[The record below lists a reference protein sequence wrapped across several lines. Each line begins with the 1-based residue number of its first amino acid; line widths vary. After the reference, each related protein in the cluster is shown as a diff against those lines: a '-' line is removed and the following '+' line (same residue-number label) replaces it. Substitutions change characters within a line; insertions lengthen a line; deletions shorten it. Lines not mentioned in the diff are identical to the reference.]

1 MQVLFRDAPAFC
13 NERARRQLR
22 PCGRAGPSL
31 ITYVISTLHFFFCWQ
46 SFRTYHLAITMH
58 LSNTLQKWNPFFL
71 KLRERNLNDDEEYLS
86 EDEDGE
92 GEQETVEPA
101 WHHRLLQYALG
112 IFSTKSTSQSN
123 VPDNILAF
131 RLITKM
137 LESIPRP
144 SGQPFPPAVSFAKT
158 NAHVN

>member
-1 MQVLFRDAPAFC
+1 
-13 NERARRQLR
+13 
-22 PCGRAGPSL
+22 
-31 ITYVISTLHFFFCWQ
+31 
-46 SFRTYHLAITMH
+46 MH
-58 LSNTLQKWNPFFL
+58 LRNALKKGNPFSL
-71 KLRERNLNDDEEYLS
+71 KSRKRNLNDDEEYLS
-86 EDEDGE
+86 EGEDEDGE